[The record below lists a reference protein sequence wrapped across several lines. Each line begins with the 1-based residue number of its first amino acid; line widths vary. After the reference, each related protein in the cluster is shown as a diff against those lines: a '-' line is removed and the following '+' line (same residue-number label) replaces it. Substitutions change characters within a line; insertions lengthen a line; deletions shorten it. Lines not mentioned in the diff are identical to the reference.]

1 MPPGRALRRFEFI
14 LWLAP
19 AVILVGALTYLPIL
33 TELGFSLFAADGFTT
48 PRFVGLANYAQAA
61 AHQDF
66 WAALLNNVWYGIA
79 TVIGKLILALMAA
92 LLLNGSFRGRAIFR
106 AVFFLPVIL
115 SFVAIGLL
123 WTLIFNY
130 NYGFINFFL
139 QNVGLSGLK
148 RDWLG
153 APETAFPAVIFV
165 DLWKWTGFHVVIYL
179 AGLQSIPGDLYEA
192 AALDGA
198 SRWQLL
204 WRITLPLLKP
214 FTAVNVVIASLGAFS
229 VFDLIYVMTQ
239 GGPFKST
246 NVAMIEVYLQAF
258 QFNQFGYAAALSV
271 LVLLLIAGI
280 SLGLLRIFRTGPPT

>member
-1 MPPGRALRRFEFI
+1 MPKLSSRAPSENALSAKSPWSRARPGHGFRRFEFL

-19 AVILVGALTYLPIL
+19 ALLLVGALTYLPIL
-33 TELGFSLFAADGFTT
+33 TELVLSFFAADGFSM
-48 PRFVGLANYAQAA
+48 PQFVGFANYTQ
-61 AHQDF
+61 
-66 WAALLNNVWYGIA
+66 
-79 TVIGKLILALMAA
+79 
-92 LLLNGSFRGRAIFR
+92 
-106 AVFFLPVIL
+106 
-115 SFVAIGLL
+115 AIGL
-123 WTLIFNY
+123 TDF
-130 NYGFINFFL
+130 
-139 QNVGLSGLK
+139 K

-179 AGLQSIPGDLYEA
+179 AGLQSIPGELYEA

-198 SRWQLL
+198 SRWQML

-246 NVAMIEVYLQAF
+246 NVAIVEVYLQAF

-271 LVLLLIAGI
+271 LVLLLITGL
-280 SLGLLRIFRTGPPT
+280 SLGLLRIFRTGPAEREA